1 MKEIKSQKRKL
12 DYKWVIVA
20 ASFLMV
26 FTVLGFCSSAKSL
39 YVVPICNALNIE
51 RSLFSI
57 NDSCR
62 YVTTSIINLFFGLL
76 IGKFGAR
83 KLVSA
88 GFICLIISSF
98 LYSVAPNIYVFYAG
112 GVFLGLGVSWTTT
125 TMVGSIV
132 GRWCKENKGTVMGFI
147 LASNG
152 IGAALAMQILTPIIY
167 REGDPFAYQDAYRIV
182 TLILIVV
189 GIIVVALLRDKPKDE
204 VGEVKFEAKKKK
216 PKGES
221 WVGIEYSEATK
232 RIYFYGAI
240 VCIFFTGMVLQGIS
254 GVAAP
259 RLTDAGLSAGYV
271 ATVMSAH
278 SIALTVFKF
287 LTGFM
292 YDKFGLRITTNTCLT
307 AGAVTMALLALV
319 TNTPEGRVIAM
330 IYGVFS
336 SLALP
341 LETVMLPIFANDLF
355 GEKSFDKVMGIFA
368 AACTSGFALGSP
380 VANACFDILGSYDV
394 ALYASCGILV
404 LVTLGM
410 HFVINTAHKERKKI
424 AAVSENPSITA

>member
-1 MKEIKSQKRKL
+1 MREIKTGKRKL

-26 FTVLGFCSSAKSL
+26 FTVLGFCSSVKSL

-62 YVTTSIINLFFGLL
+62 YVATSIINLFFGLL

-83 KLVSA
+83 KLVAA
-88 GFICLIISSF
+88 GFISLIISSF

-112 GVFLGLGVSWTTT
+112 GIFLGLGISWTTT

-182 TLILIVV
+182 TAILVVV
-189 GIIVVALLRDKPKDE
+189 GIIVVALLRDKPKSE
-204 VGEVKFEAKKKK
+204 VGEVEFETKKKK

-232 RIYFYGAI
+232 RVYFYGAI
-240 VCIFFTGMVLQGIS
+240 VCIFFAGMVLQGIG

-271 ATVMSAH
+271 ATVMSVH
-278 SIALTVFKF
+278 SIALTLFKF

-292 YDKFGLRITTNTCLT
+292 YDRFGLRIATNTCLT
-307 AGAVTMALLALV
+307 AGSVTMVLLALV

-404 LVTLGM
+404 LVTVGM
-410 HFVINTAHKERKKI
+410 HFVINAAHKEKKKLSV
-424 AAVSENPSITA
+424 VSENPSITA